1 MLQLVSLCQVT
12 TRWEHGSLS
21 QNAHLKARLFR
32 GSGERAPRCLSLEEI
47 GMLSFRFL
55 STGEDSVVCLS
66 KDASVK
72 CAVFFFSLWELK
84 NLNNSC
90 KSSCCGAAAIE
101 QLCTEKIRVVF
112 FYLASLTQ
120 VCFVCYSEKRC
131 LDEF

>member
-1 MLQLVSLCQVT
+1 
-12 TRWEHGSLS
+12 
-21 QNAHLKARLFR
+21 
-32 GSGERAPRCLSLEEI
+32 
-47 GMLSFRFL
+47 MLSFRFL